1 MLGEWS
7 QNPIVKAAVVVAV
20 VLVLLSFFFSPKR
33 GGDENLAF
41 GVRIGEAV
49 GAAAAEEAAKILGD
63 KGGEVVLVMLGWG
76 EKEFIKSPS
85 AIYERGFRTAA
96 AKTPS
101 LRVLEHYL
109 IQLPHESPMT
119 LGMLQKAREKFP
131 SANLIVSF
139 VNLLPLSNDD
149 IASWL
154 SSAPPKLIVVVQN
167 PSLPP
172 KTVQDMI
179 QRGVVQAVF
188 LFREGVRYPEKKPS
202 DPHEIFQLFYQV
214 IRP

>member
-101 LRVLEHYL
+101 LRVLEHFL

-139 VNLLPLSNDD
+139 ANMPSPSDD
-149 IASWL
+149 DVTRWL
-154 SSAPPKLIVVVQN
+154 SSAPPKLIVVHQPPLSPETVQN
-167 PSLPP
+167 
-172 KTVQDMI
+172 MI

-188 LFREGVRYPEKKPS
+188 LFREGVRYPEKRPS